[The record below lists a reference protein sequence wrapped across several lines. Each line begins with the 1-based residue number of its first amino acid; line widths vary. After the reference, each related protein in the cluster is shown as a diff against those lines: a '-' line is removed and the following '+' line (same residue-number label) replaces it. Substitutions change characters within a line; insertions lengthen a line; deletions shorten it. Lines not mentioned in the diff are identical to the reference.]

1 MLCCE
6 GNIIR
11 EMRNMIEEPV
21 APSSDA
27 SGWLAR
33 HGDALYRYAR
43 LRLRSSHAAEDVVQE
58 TLLAALGTSSRP
70 EAFAG
75 RSSELTWLIGI
86 LRHKVVDS
94 LRRASRESPPP
105 EDAAL
110 PAWEAFFQKQGKWH
124 RKPSI
129 WRGRGANDPHAHL
142 ERAEF
147 RTILVHCLER
157 MPRRLAK
164 VFMLREADEVSSDE
178 ICEVFDISA
187 ANLWTLL
194 HRART
199 RLRDCLGVNG
209 FNERPPNA
217 PARAKGR
224 E

>member
-1 MLCCE
+1 MFGCE

-11 EMRNMIEEPV
+11 EMRDVIDETI

-27 SGWLAR
+27 SEWLAR
-33 HGDALYRYAR
+33 HGDALYRYAL

-58 TLLAALGTSSRP
+58 TLLAALRTRGRP

-75 RSSELTWLIGI
+75 RSEELTWLIAI
-86 LRHKVVDS
+86 LRHKLVDY
-94 LRRASRESPPP
+94 LRRLSKDAPPP
-105 EDAAL
+105 EDAGP

-129 WRGRGANDPHAHL
+129 WRGRGADDPHALL

-147 RTILVHCLER
+147 RKTLVRCLER
-157 MPRRLAK
+157 MPRRLAR
-164 VFMLREADEVSSDE
+164 VFMLREADGVSSEE
-178 ICEVFDISA
+178 ICGVFEIST

-194 HRART
+194 YRART

-209 FNERPPNA
+209 FDERQPGEPG
-217 PARAKGR
+217 RTKGKP
-224 E
+224 